1 VRTPLA
7 FVITL
12 GTLACIGSFACGG
25 STPPPADAPLPSPSS
40 QEGQASAP
48 PSGAPAPS
56 SESASGAPA
65 ASAAA
70 SPGGQT
76 APAAGVPSACADPSA
91 SVCTPA
97 RDYVDRLC
105 SKPHQ
110 EIALALFAKDTPF
123 TRLYLKGKLDEL
135 AFDEE
140 VITLRFHAVAKN
152 GIQVGS
158 ASGSYDVLRWDGTCA
173 MAVDADMLSHMRPP
187 KPRSARV
194 LWHRIG
200 DKTQTALIVASDAVK
215 KAHAKRGKECRGAM
229 TGDVSAA
236 CQKADATLVDA
247 IVDYVRG
254 GGTVPVPEAP

>member
-1 VRTPLA
+1 V
-7 FVITL
+7 
-12 GTLACIGSFACGG
+12 
-25 STPPPADAPLPSPSS
+25 
-40 QEGQASAP
+40 
-48 PSGAPAPS
+48 APS
-56 SESASGAPA
+56 

-70 SPGGQT
+70 PGAQT
-76 APAAGVPSACADPSA
+76 GPAAAVPGACADPSA
-91 SVCTPA
+91 PVCTPPP
-97 RDYVDRLC
+97 DYVDRLC

-110 EIALALFAKDTPF
+110 EIALALFAKTTPF
-123 TRLYLKGKLDEL
+123 TRLYLRGKLDEL
-135 AFDEE
+135 FFDEE
-140 VITLRFHAVAKN
+140 VITLRLHAVPKN

-173 MAVDADMLSHMRPP
+173 MAVDADMLSHTRPP

-200 DKTQTALIVASDAVK
+200 DKAQTALIVASDAVK
-215 KAHAKRGKECRGAM
+215 KAHARRGKECRGAM

-254 GGTVPVPEAP
+254 GGTVPAPDAP